1 MPNLVQKENGSV
13 GIEGNPAYSA
23 GFVNVTFAYDS
34 NLDNKDIFVAPRDF
48 VVSGATLR
56 PKVAGTDGGS
66 VSVAIVKC
74 ASGLADSSGT
84 SISSTTLNLK
94 GTINTPQHAT
104 ITASAAKL
112 PKGSALTLSATGT
125 TTAATGIVTV
135 LLSPA

>member
-23 GFVNVTFAYDS
+23 GFVNASFAYDS
-34 NLDNKDIFVAPRDF
+34 NLDNKDIFVANRDF
-48 VVSGATLR
+48 VVSGITLR
-56 PKVAGTDGGS
+56 TKVAGTDTGT
-66 VSVAIVKC
+66 VSVTVVKC
-74 ASGLADSSGT
+74 STGLADSSGT
-84 SISSTTLNLK
+84 SLHSTTLNLK

-125 TTAATGIVTV
+125 TTAATGVISV
-135 LLSPA
+135 LLAPA